1 MHFQGNPIQFRKE
14 GPQSRYNLPR
24 SGYTQLPILSNLCI
38 SIVKQSGM
46 KTVLIT
52 GANKG
57 IGLELSRQLA
67 KKGCLVFVGS
77 RDVQNG
83 REAVAKLRE
92 EGLDNVEAIQLD
104 VTDQRS
110 VDAARLELGKK
121 TQVLDILINNAGING
136 IEFVGDEPVMHT
148 ALGTDVGKFQEVYE
162 VNVFG
167 VIRVTQAFVD
177 LMRPSTGP
185 CIVNISSSQG
195 SLTLHSDPTYK
206 YYRHKGAVYQS
217 SKAALNM
224 YTIALAFELR
234 DSNFRVNA
242 VSPPSTATDF
252 NHHLGTSTVETAA
265 GHILKYTLIGND
277 GPTGK
282 FFCEDNNPETGE
294 IPW

>member
-1 MHFQGNPIQFRKE
+1 
-14 GPQSRYNLPR
+14 
-24 SGYTQLPILSNLCI
+24 
-38 SIVKQSGM
+38 M

-67 KKGCLVFVGS
+67 RKGWYVFIGS
-77 RDVQNG
+77 RDVQKG
-83 REAVAKLRE
+83 REAVRRLKD
-92 EGLDNVEAIQLD
+92 EGLGNVQVVQLD

-110 VDAARLELGKK
+110 VDAARLEIGSK

-136 IEFVGDEPVMHT
+136 IEFFGDRPVMHT
-148 ALGTDVGKFQEVYE
+148 ALGTGVDKFKEVYE

-167 VIRVTQAFVD
+167 VIRVTQTFVD
-177 LMRPSTGP
+177 LMRPSSEP
-185 CIVNISSSQG
+185 RIVNVSSSQG

-206 YYRHKGAVYQS
+206 YYQHKGAVYQS

-234 DSNFRVNA
+234 DTNFKVNA

-265 GHILKYTLIGND
+265 QQILKYTLIGND